1 MPKAKPRMN
10 AVTELTMS
18 DGTVLKLTLTWGL
31 LVKLRAKNKSL
42 YKRFSSVITKG
53 FVEDIVQALEIV
65 YAGYICQ
72 YIDETGGTDDAL
84 TEDEFQAVAPNDIYE
99 VIQAAQELIAP
110 KAAAAS
116 RAHSQTAQNN

>member
-1 MPKAKPRMN
+1 MN

-53 FVEDIVQALEIV
+53 FIEDIVQALDIV
-65 YAGYICQ
+65 YAGYLCE
-72 YIDETGGTDDAL
+72 YIDENGGLDDAL

-116 RAHSQTAQNN
+116 RQHSQTEQNN

>member
-1 MPKAKPRMN
+1 MPKAKPRIN

-18 DGTVLKLTLTWGL
+18 DGTVIKLTLTWGL
-31 LVKLRAKNKSL
+31 LVKLRAKDKSL

-53 FVEDIVQALEIV
+53 FVEDIVQALDIV
-65 YAGYICQ
+65 YAGYLCE
-72 YIDETGGTDDAL
+72 YIDENDGLDDAL
-84 TEDEFQAVAPNDIYE
+84 TEAEFQAVAPNDIYE

-116 RAHSQTAQNN
+116 RARLQAAQSS